1 MCTHASSLVCKSV
14 STGGEVYL
22 HDALELCFVAAVL
35 EGRVVMVTA
44 EHVGLVV
51 RETGAVE
58 PKVIAPL
65 VVGVRL
71 AHSEMCRQSCTHTEK
86 ALG

>member
-1 MCTHASSLVCKSV
+1 MLCEAIRARDVQ
-14 STGGEVYL
+14 L
-22 HDALELCFVAAVL
+22 HDALKLCLVAAVL

-58 PKVIAPL
+58 PKVVVPL
-65 VVGVRL
+65 VVGVGL
-71 AHSEMCRQSCTHTEK
+71 AYSKVCRESYKQKRRRKSTV
-86 ALG
+86 